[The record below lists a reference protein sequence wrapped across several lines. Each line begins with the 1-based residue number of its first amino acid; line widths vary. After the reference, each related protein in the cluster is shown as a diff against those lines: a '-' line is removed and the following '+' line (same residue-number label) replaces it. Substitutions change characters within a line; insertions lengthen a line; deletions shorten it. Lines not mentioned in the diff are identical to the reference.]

1 MVSIG
6 FQIIY
11 CFFINL
17 ASSFVIYADYR
28 GRIIKL
34 DGRNGMMNTAIRIG
48 KTKISRIGYGTLYI
62 PVERGFGPARSN
74 AVDLLKEARNLGI
87 QFFDT
92 ADSYGNGSAE
102 EAIREALHP
111 YDNIVI
117 ASKSGFRHERL
128 GSWVSDA
135 RPERLKSCLE
145 SSLRRLRLECID
157 LYQLH
162 CPDNRVPY
170 ADSVGALAEMQQEGK
185 ILHIGISNVNLD
197 QIRTAAREVNIVSIQ
212 NAYNILHQGH
222 SDILKYCESK
232 NIVFIPWM
240 PLGDGSI
247 SWDRPV
253 LKQIAQKH
261 GSSPAQIA
269 LAALLQ
275 HSPAILPIPGTSS
288 LDHLRENIKAGDIN
302 LDAEDLINLW
312 PV

>member
-1 MVSIG
+1 MVPIG
-6 FQIIY
+6 LQIIY
-11 CFFINL
+11 CFYISL
-17 ASSFVIYADYR
+17 ASSFVIYADHR
-28 GRIIKL
+28 GRAVKY
-34 DGRNGMMNTAIRIG
+34 DGRIGMMKTTIRVG
-48 KTKISRIGYGTLYI
+48 ETEISRIGYGTLYL
-62 PVERGFGPARSN
+62 PVERGFGPARPN

-117 ASKSGFRHERL
+117 ASKGGFRHERL

-135 RPERLKSCLE
+135 RPERLRSCLE
-145 SSLRRLRLECID
+145 GSLRRLGLEYID

-170 ADSVGALAEMQQEGK
+170 ADAVGALAEMQQEGK
-185 ILHIGISNVNLD
+185 ILHIGISNVNLE
-197 QIRTAAREVNIVSIQ
+197 QIRIATREVDIVSIQ

-222 SDILKYCESK
+222 SDILEYCESK

-247 SWDRPV
+247 SWDRPM

-269 LAALLQ
+269 LVALLH

-288 LDHLRENIKAGDIN
+288 LDHLRENIKAGNIN
-302 LDAEDLINLW
+302 LDAEDLVQLMAR
-312 PV
+312 

>member
-1 MVSIG
+1 MVNFAG
-6 FQIIY
+6 
-11 CFFINL
+11 
-17 ASSFVIYADYR
+17 YR
-28 GRIIKL
+28 RRIIKY
-34 DGRNGMMNTAIRIG
+34 DGRNGIINTTIRIG
-48 KTKISRIGYGTLYI
+48 KTEIFRIGYGTLYI

-74 AVDLLKEARNLGI
+74 ALDLFNEARNLGI

-102 EAIREALHP
+102 EAIRKALYP

-117 ASKSGFRHERL
+117 TSKGGFRHERL

-145 SSLRRLRLECID
+145 SSLRRLKLECID

-212 NAYNILHQGH
+212 NAYNILYQGH
-222 SDILKYCESK
+222 SDILNYCESK

-247 SWDRPV
+247 SWDRPM
-253 LKQIAQKH
+253 LKQISQKH

-269 LAALLQ
+269 LAALLH
-275 HSPAILPIPGTSS
+275 HSPAILPIPGTGS
-288 LDHLRENIKAGDIN
+288 LNHLKENAKAADIN
-302 LDAEDLINLW
+302 LDTEDLLNLW
-312 PV
+312 QV

>member
-1 MVSIG
+1 
-6 FQIIY
+6 
-11 CFFINL
+11 
-17 ASSFVIYADYR
+17 
-28 GRIIKL
+28 
-34 DGRNGMMNTAIRIG
+34 MMNTTICIG

-117 ASKSGFRHERL
+117 ASKGGFRHERL

-170 ADSVGALAEMQQEGK
+170 ADAVGALAEMQQEGK
-185 ILHIGISNVNLD
+185 ILHIGISNVNLE
-197 QIRTAAREVNIVSIQ
+197 QIRIATREVDIVSIQ

-222 SDILKYCESK
+222 SDILEYCESK

-247 SWDRPV
+247 SWDRPM

-269 LAALLQ
+269 LAALLH
-275 HSPAILPIPGTSS
+275 HSPAILPIPGSSS

>member
-1 MVSIG
+1 
-6 FQIIY
+6 
-11 CFFINL
+11 
-17 ASSFVIYADYR
+17 
-28 GRIIKL
+28 
-34 DGRNGMMNTAIRIG
+34 MMNTTICIG

-102 EAIREALHP
+102 EAIQEALHP
-111 YDNIVI
+111 YDKIVI
-117 ASKSGFRHERL
+117 ASKGGFRHERL

-185 ILHIGISNVNLD
+185 ILHIGISNVNLE
-197 QIRTAAREVNIVSIQ
+197 QIRIATREVDIVSIQ

-222 SDILKYCESK
+222 SDILEYCESK

-247 SWDRPV
+247 SWDRPM

-269 LAALLQ
+269 LAALLH
-275 HSPAILPIPGTSS
+275 HSPAILPIPGSSS